1 MTRLVKVS
9 YLINIVVAVSYIV
22 MWACAMWEVLR

>member
-9 YLINIVVAVSYIV
+9 YLINIFVAVSYIV
-22 MWACAMWEVLR
+22 MWMCAFYETMK